1 MNLPNST
8 QIRVAFW
15 NLQNLFDI
23 EPSPIASE
31 LGVSAISGW
40 DRRALEARLETI
52 ATSIR
57 GMFGGDGPELIGLAE
72 LENERVGQLLLTAIG
87 RDDYV
92 LLTAGG
98 SQFPATGTAL
108 ICSKRIFE
116 TDSAYVRGH
125 LVHLR
130 FPTADILEVRLKL
143 VEADTELTVLVNHWP
158 SRREPNSSAFRQTIA
173 SYAANLVDRYLR
185 MNRREYLAL
194 ADTER
199 SRYLLQERWNR
210 NLLLMGSFNDDPW
223 DRSLSEILNAGYR
236 LQATQQ
242 SEPIAN
248 KALLSWRAYAARRPQ
263 LFNPTWSL
271 LGLPDQGTC
280 VNPIEP
286 GRLSVFDQMVLS
298 RGLIAGKSG
307 LKVME
312 NERRVP
318 HLECLSS
325 NAMTD
330 DCGYPISFNSET
342 CEGFSDRLPLGLTL
356 EMTTLSSF
364 DTAVLSTRQG
374 VNLSGESA

>member
-1 MNLPNST
+1 MSVNLPNST

-194 ADTER
+194 ADT
-199 SRYLLQERWNR
+199 
-210 NLLLMGSFNDDPW
+210 SF
-223 DRSLSEILNAGYR
+223 RNAG
-236 LQATQQ
+236 
-242 SEPIAN
+242 
-248 KALLSWRAYAARRPQ
+248 
-263 LFNPTWSL
+263 
-271 LGLPDQGTC
+271 
-280 VNPIEP
+280 IE
-286 GRLSVFDQMVLS
+286 
-298 RGLIAGKSG
+298 
-307 LKVME
+307 
-312 NERRVP
+312 
-318 HLECLSS
+318 
-325 NAMTD
+325 
-330 DCGYPISFNSET
+330 IS
-342 CEGFSDRLPLGLTL
+342 C
-356 EMTTLSSF
+356 
-364 DTAVLSTRQG
+364 
-374 VNLSGESA
+374 